1 MRRNILVM
9 SFAWLACSY
18 CFYGMAQ
25 YISFLSGDIFINVVA
40 SGCVCLCGC
49 IIAIPLIKFTKRK
62 TVVIVTN
69 VICSLCIFIVALVP
83 EGEASVVLGCIGVMC
98 CYVVFII
105 IYLYC
110 SEMFPTVVRNA
121 ALGICSMMARVGA
134 MLAPFVANMK
144 QYGKWCAPV
153 AFGIFPI
160 VAALLCLMLP
170 ETKDC
175 ELLMTIEEGENFSG
189 RGLNPSETTN
199 FRSSENETLTNTD

>member
-1 MRRNILVM
+1 
-9 SFAWLACSY
+9 
-18 CFYGMAQ
+18 
-25 YISFLSGDIFINVVA
+25 
-40 SGCVCLCGC
+40 
-49 IIAIPLIKFTKRK
+49 
-62 TVVIVTN
+62 
-69 VICSLCIFIVALVP
+69 
-83 EGEASVVLGCIGVMC
+83 
-98 CYVVFII
+98 
-105 IYLYC
+105 
-110 SEMFPTVVRNA
+110 MFPTVVRNA

-189 RGLNPSETTN
+189 RGLNSSETTN
-199 FRSSENETLTNTD
+199 FRSSENETLTSTD